1 MENRKIAE
9 EIIRQLQLFSLSGA
23 YGVLLGIW
31 YEFFRILRKQ
41 FWIRSKNES
50 WIRRKSMVWE
60 LAFRDRSM
68 IKGRFCV
75 Q

>member
-31 YEFFRILRKQ
+31 
-41 FWIRSKNES
+41 
-50 WIRRKSMVWE
+50 
-60 LAFRDRSM
+60 
-68 IKGRFCV
+68 
-75 Q
+75 